1 MICLRLKN
9 RHRAVRHSVEQQ
21 FYRGLSV
28 LISLNGPLDAAV
40 CLRFVSGTATQNEG
54 IMNTL
59 CPQLL
64 RTKVAISSETPR
76 RRSVQKIRFQKLSA
90 CPRTWLL
97 PNRTMKCA
105 GFSRKIIC
113 VFENVSRGS
122 LYALIRST
130 LLSYPADFSYRAN
143 VLATSLDIY

>member
-64 RTKVAISSETPR
+64 RTKVAISSE
-76 RRSVQKIRFQKLSA
+76 KIRFQKLSA

-105 GFSRKIIC
+105 RFSRKIIC
-113 VFENVSRGS
+113 VFE
-122 LYALIRST
+122 T
-130 LLSYPADFSYRAN
+130 LAEDRFMR
-143 VLATSLDIY
+143 